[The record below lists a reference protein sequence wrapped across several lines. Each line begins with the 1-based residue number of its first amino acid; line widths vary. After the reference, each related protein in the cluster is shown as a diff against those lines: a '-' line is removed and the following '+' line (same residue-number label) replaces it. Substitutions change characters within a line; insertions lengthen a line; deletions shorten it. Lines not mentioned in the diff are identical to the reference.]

1 MNRQFLWI
9 SCWCFFCWCWLE
21 TVEAQDPTIV
31 QIEQLE
37 QESKQLEQRQLE
49 LATALEN
56 LRLKKIREDIKALGL
71 PQIPKERNQELVEHG
86 AFLLSYNEAHEQANW
101 VAHIIIPA
109 VNKGNLSRTND
120 FRKDSLVSTGTAE
133 KADYWYSGYDRGHLA
148 PSADFR
154 WSQRAI
160 SESYVYSNM
169 SPQRP
174 ELNRARWA
182 ELEGFIREHVWA
194 KECQLYVITGPVLEE
209 GLPTISQGSNIVSIP
224 KEFYKLVLDLTP
236 GKEKAIAFLL
246 PNGACEKPLIAYATT
261 VDAIETK
268 TGIDFFTALDDD
280 LELHLEAKAS
290 FELWEEKKEGE
301 IGTQAPLA
309 VNERPKNTLN
319 SLEADLFVNKNAC
332 VCGTVVST
340 RKIKN
345 GSIFFNFDAKFPNH
359 TFSGSI
365 WGNNVKNFSYDP
377 EIEFLGKKLC
387 ITGKISDYKG
397 KATMNIEHEKRVTFL
412 DETGKAI
419 AH

>member
-1 MNRQFLWI
+1 MNKQFLLG
-9 SCWCFFCWCWLE
+9 SCCWFFLYWAGNLQ
-21 TVEAQDPTIV
+21 AQGSTAV
-31 QIEQLE
+31 QIDQLE
-37 QESKQLEQRQLE
+37 KKSEDLERRQMEVITSLE
-49 LATALEN
+49 R
-56 LRLKKIREDIKALGL
+56 LRLKKIREDLKAIGL
-71 PQIPKERNQELVEHG
+71 PKVPTTCKDEVIEHG
-86 AFLLSYNEAHEQANW
+86 ALLLSYNEAYEQANW

-120 FRKDSLVSTGTAE
+120 FRKDSLVSTQTAE

-169 SPQRP
+169 APQRP
-174 ELNRARWA
+174 ELNRERWA
-182 ELEGFIREHVWA
+182 ELEGFIRGHVWA
-194 KECQLYVITGPVLEE
+194 KERQLYVVTGPVLEE
-209 GLPTISQGSNIVSIP
+209 GLPTITQGPNIVAIP

-236 GKEKAIAFLL
+236 GEEKAIAFLM
-246 PNGACEKPLIAYATT
+246 PNGACGQPLVAYSTT

-268 TGIDFFTALDDD
+268 TGLDFFSALDDG
-280 LELHLEAKAS
+280 LEGRLEAAS
-290 FELWEEKKEGE
+290 DFGLWEEKKEGE
-301 IGTQAPLA
+301 ISTQKPLT
-309 VNERPKNTLN
+309 VKERPKNTLN
-319 SLEADLFVNKNAC
+319 SQEVDLFVNKKAC
-332 VCGTVVST
+332 VCGTVVSA

-365 WGNNVKNFSYDP
+365 WGTNIKNFSYDP

-397 KATMNIEHEKRVTFL
+397 KSTMNIEHEKRVTFL
-412 DETGKAI
+412 DKTGKAI